1 MTVAFLHLE
10 KVFIDQVGMLRCFR
24 FGAFVRRN
32 NFFNDVYKEAIVAQ
46 SIGVR
51 GGPRMDAIAPPPLKP
66 TKVTL
71 FAMIMYNSENNIR
84 E

>member
-51 GGPRMDAIAPPPLKP
+51 GGPRMDAIAPPP
-66 TKVTL
+66 
-71 FAMIMYNSENNIR
+71 
-84 E
+84 